1 MQEEKTRKRVGLQL
15 QFGIW
20 FAVLAVLLIGV
31 NLWFYYGSV
40 RDIVFETYVEKGR
53 MATAAAAERVDG
65 DDIVRFLRQGSV
77 DAAFLEKNDAL
88 FRTIKRNIGIKYFY
102 IYVPFEDHLVYVYSA
117 YNEGDAAY
125 SRVSL
130 GQVDDYDEADRAH
143 LKKVL
148 GEKQS
153 SSQLG
158 VSQDEKY
165 GYTATVMVP
174 ICNAR
179 GEVKAV
185 FAADFSMD
193 AVLAEI
199 REDVLQAAAWIALMV
214 VLLIAFFSYGTRKR
228 VILPLK
234 QLTTS
239 VQNFVVQCDG
249 ATPERE
255 LALAPVRIADNNEL
269 RDLAEA
275 CSTMARDIQTYVGN
289 LQAVTA
295 AKQAIETELN
305 VAKNIQEMLLPHI
318 FPPFTKDDHFS
329 IFATI
334 EPAKSVGGDYYDF
347 YRIDDD
353 HVCFTIADVS
363 GKGVPAAL
371 FMVIAKTIMKN
382 QAASKLCPDQIL
394 AGANNQLNEDNEEGM
409 FVTAFIGILEL
420 STGRLAYSNAGHNP
434 PVLLRQNGEIAFLP
448 VDKNIV
454 LAVMDD
460 MEFTLQETVLAE
472 GDVLFL
478 YTDGVTEAM
487 NSRQEQYTEARLL
500 ACLGELRGEGNLAAL
515 LRGVRASLSVHVD
528 GAEQSDDITMM
539 AVRLD
544 GRGD

>member
-1 MQEEKTRKRVGLQL
+1 MEWKNKQKRRWGLQ
-15 QFGIW
+15 
-20 FAVLAVLLIGV
+20 ARMALALLLLSAALIGV
-31 NLWFYYGSV
+31 SLGFYYNSV
-40 RDIVFETYVEKGR
+40 QDMVFDAHVEKGEI
-53 MATAAAAERVDG
+53 ATTLAAEHVTGEDIQRFVAQGFVDE
-65 DDIVRFLRQGSV
+65 
-77 DAAFLEKNDAL
+77 AFLQERDAY
-88 FRTIKRNIGIKYFY
+88 FRSIKKEFRIQYFY
-102 IYVPFEDHLVYVYSA
+102 LFIPKEDHLVYLYSAVNAGDDVYSK
-117 YNEGDAAY
+117 
-125 SRVSL
+125 VQF
-130 GQVDDYDEADRAH
+130 GQVDQYLDKRLIE
-143 LKKVL
+143 KVVKSGKVERSL
-148 GEKQS
+148 DINS
-153 SSQLG
+153 
-158 VSQDEKY
+158 DEKY
-165 GYTATVMVP
+165 GYLASVYAPVMDADGKVAA
-174 ICNAR
+174 I
-179 GEVKAV
+179 
-185 FAADFSMD
+185 FAADFSMN
-193 AVLAEI
+193 ALVAEI
-199 REDVLQAAAWIALMV
+199 RSDVVRAATWIALT
-214 VLLIAFFSYGTRKR
+214 VLILLALYSYVIHRR
-228 VILPLK
+228 MILPLQ
-234 QLTTS
+234 QLTAS

-249 ATPERE
+249 SATEQK
-255 LALAPVRIADNNEL
+255 LDLAPVRITADNEL

-275 CSTMARDIQTYVGN
+275 CSAMAQDIKTYVGN
-289 LQAVTA
+289 LQEVTA

-544 GRGD
+544 GRGE